1 MIEQTIDTRP
11 SLDANIVRD
20 VAHALW
26 SVDLSDRQIDA
37 DPEQRRESWAAEK
50 TQFISKAR
58 RLIRQLKRKGFELHP
73 IDSADAS

>member
-11 SLDANIVRD
+11 LLDTKIVRD

-37 DPEQRRESWAAEK
+37 DTEQRRESWAAEK
-50 TQFISKAR
+50 SQFTSKAR
-58 RLIRQLKRKGFELHP
+58 RLIRQLKRKGFELHQ
-73 IDSADAS
+73 IDSARAT